1 MDNIRGKTIAITGAA
16 RGIGYATAK
25 ALLARGAR
33 VVIGDRDVAFQES
46 AVADL
51 TKLGQVSGYPL
62 DVTDRESF
70 ATFLDK
76 ARTDGGGHIDV
87 LINNAGVMPIGPFL
101 EQSEQ
106 AIRSSIE
113 VNLYGVI
120 TGCQLALPDMIARR
134 SGHIINIA
142 SLSGLIPVPG
152 QVVYVGAKFGVV
164 GLSAALADE
173 VAPHGVD
180 VSVIMPPFTNTEL
193 ISGTKIRRRHQA
205 GRARGHRGSGRQ
217 DPGQAENPCLRA
229 HSAAFHRT
237 GRADARPARPPVAQ
251 QATRP
256 RHRVPD
262 LRPHRSAGLRAARA
276 GRSGRRGIV
285 RSGSASIA
293 SIRVEELVGRQ
304 PLIVGG
310 PDEDDVHELSV
321 LGHVHPDRRHRFEA
335 LADLGTRRRIEPD
348 DELLVGLVVV
358 ESPTALDDSGVEA
371 LQTLDELD
379 AVGPSR
385 PEPLR
390 VSSSASRV
398 ARRLSRRALFASV
411 FLDT

>member
-1 MDNIRGKTIAITGAA
+1 MDKITGKTIAITGAA
-16 RGIGYATAK
+16 RGIGFATAK

-51 TKLGQVSGYPL
+51 TKLGPVSGYPL

-76 ARTDGGGHIDV
+76 ARTDGGGRIDV

-120 TGCQLALPDMIARR
+120 AGCQLVLPDMIARR

-193 ISGTKIRRRHQA
+193 ISGTTSGSTIKPVEPEDIAAAIIKTLEKPKTHVSVPTPLRFTAQA
-205 GRARGHRGSGRQ
+205 
-217 DPGQAENPCLRA
+217 
-229 HSAAFHRT
+229 
-237 GRADARPARPPVAQ
+237 AQ
-251 QATRP
+251 MLGP
-256 RHRVPD
+256 R
-262 LRPHRSAGLRAARA
+262 
-276 GRSGRRGIV
+276 GRRWLNKRLGLDSV
-285 RSGSASIA
+285 FLTFDRDKRQSYEQRAQSAQ
-293 SIRVEELVGRQ
+293 G
-304 PLIVGG
+304 
-310 PDEDDVHELSV
+310 
-321 LGHVHPDRRHRFEA
+321 
-335 LADLGTRRRIEPD
+335 
-348 DELLVGLVVV
+348 VV
-358 ESPTALDDSGVEA
+358 ESPD
-371 LQTLDELD
+371 
-379 AVGPSR
+379 R
-385 PEPLR
+385 
-390 VSSSASRV
+390 
-398 ARRLSRRALFASV
+398 
-411 FLDT
+411 

>member
-33 VVIGDRDVAFQES
+33 VIIGDRDVALQES

-76 ARTDGGGHIDV
+76 ARTDGCGDIDV

-101 EQSEQ
+101 DQSET
-106 AIRSSIE
+106 AIRSAIE

-120 TGCQLALPDMIARR
+120 AGCQLVLPDMIARR

-180 VSVIMPPFTNTEL
+180 VSVVMPPFTNTEL
-193 ISGTKIRRRHQA
+193 ISGTQSSGAIKPVEPEDIAAAVIKTLEKPKTHVSVPTPLRFTAQA
-205 GRARGHRGSGRQ
+205 
-217 DPGQAENPCLRA
+217 
-229 HSAAFHRT
+229 
-237 GRADARPARPPVAQ
+237 AQ
-251 QATRP
+251 MLGP
-256 RHRVPD
+256 R
-262 LRPHRSAGLRAARA
+262 
-276 GRSGRRGIV
+276 GRRWLNK
-285 RSGSASIA
+285 R
-293 SIRVEELVGRQ
+293 
-304 PLIVGG
+304 
-310 PDEDDVHELSV
+310 
-321 LGHVHPDRRHRFEA
+321 LGLDR
-335 LADLGTRRRIEPD
+335 
-348 DELLVGLVVV
+348 
-358 ESPTALDDSGVEA
+358 
-371 LQTLDELD
+371 
-379 AVGPSR
+379 
-385 PEPLR
+385 
-390 VSSSASRV
+390 
-398 ARRLSRRALFASV
+398 V
-411 FLDT
+411 FLDFDAKARQGYEQRAQAAQGVVDGANKG

>member
-33 VVIGDRDVAFQES
+33 VVIGDRDVVLQES
-46 AVADL
+46 AVVQL

-101 EQSEQ
+101 DQSEQ
-106 AIRSSIE
+106 SIRSSIE

-120 TGCQLALPDMIARR
+120 TGCQLVLPEMVARR

-173 VAPHGVD
+173 VAPNGVD

-193 ISGTKIRRRHQA
+193 ISGTA
-205 GRARGHRGSGRQ
+205 GSGAIKPVEPEDIAKAVIKTLEKPKTHVAVPPPLRFTA
-217 DPGQAENPCLRA
+217 QA
-229 HSAAFHRT
+229 
-237 GRADARPARPPVAQ
+237 AQ
-251 QATRP
+251 MLGP
-256 RHRVPD
+256 R
-262 LRPHRSAGLRAARA
+262 
-276 GRSGRRGIV
+276 GRRWLN
-285 RSGSASIA
+285 RK
-293 SIRVEELVGRQ
+293 
-304 PLIVGG
+304 
-310 PDEDDVHELSV
+310 
-321 LGHVHPDRRHRFEA
+321 LGLDR
-335 LADLGTRRRIEPD
+335 
-348 DELLVGLVVV
+348 
-358 ESPTALDDSGVEA
+358 
-371 LQTLDELD
+371 
-379 AVGPSR
+379 
-385 PEPLR
+385 
-390 VSSSASRV
+390 
-398 ARRLSRRALFASV
+398 V
-411 FLDT
+411 FLDFDTTARQTYEQRAQAAQGVVENPGKS